1 MSNSVYPKLAKVKAE
16 LNPIQKTE
24 TNPFLKSKYF
34 DINSLLSQVEPI
46 LQKNGLILAQPIQ
59 QGKVTTYLIDPETGD
74 DLGSEIE
81 LPNIQ
86 DPQKLGS
93 AITYYR
99 RYTLQSLLALQALDD
114 DGEIVREDLEKLRQV
129 AYNLLETSIW
139 NDREVID
146 QAKARIQSQ
155 GYEGLKNAI
164 KELKENQRDPMRY
177 GAKEIN
183 EMVKDRVAREK

>member
-1 MSNSVYPKLAKVKAE
+1 MNSVYQKLAKVKAV
-16 LNPIQKTE
+16 LNPIRKTE

-34 DINSLLSQVEPI
+34 DINSLLEQVEPI
-46 LQKNGLILAQPIQ
+46 LQEHGLILTQPIQ

-139 NDREVID
+139 NDREVIE
-146 QAKARIQSQ
+146 QARGRIASQ
-155 GYEGLKNAI
+155 GYEGLNRAI
-164 KELKENQRDPMRY
+164 KELKENQRDPMRH

-183 EMVKDRVAREK
+183 EMVADRVAREK

>member
-1 MSNSVYPKLAKVKAE
+1 MNSVYPKLAKVKAV
-16 LNPIQKTE
+16 LNPIRKTE

-34 DINSLLSQVEPI
+34 DINSLLEQVEPI
-46 LQKNGLILAQPIQ
+46 IQEHGLILAQPIK
-59 QGKVTTYLIDPETGD
+59 QGKVTTYLIDPDTGD

-81 LPNIQ
+81 LPQIQ

-99 RYTLQSLLALQALDD
+99 RYTLVSLLALQALDD

-139 NDREVID
+139 NDREVIE
-146 QAKARIQSQ
+146 QARGRIASQ

-164 KELKENQRDPMRY
+164 KELKENQRPNMRH

>member
-1 MSNSVYPKLAKVKAE
+1 MNSVYPKLAKVKAV
-16 LNPIQKTE
+16 LNPIRKTE

-34 DINSLLSQVEPI
+34 DINSLLEQVEPI
-46 LQKNGLILAQPIQ
+46 LQEHGLILAQPIQ

-81 LPNIQ
+81 LPSIQ

-99 RYTLQSLLALQALDD
+99 RYTLVSLLALQALDD

-139 NDREVID
+139 NDREVIE
-146 QAKARIQSQ
+146 QARGRIASQ

-164 KELKENQRDPMRY
+164 KELKENQREPMRM
-177 GAKEIN
+177 GAKEVN
-183 EMVKDRVAREK
+183 EAVADRLAREK

>member
-1 MSNSVYPKLAKVKAE
+1 MNSVYPKLAKVKAV
-16 LNPIQKTE
+16 LNPIRKTE

-34 DINSLLSQVEPI
+34 DINSLLEQVEPI
-46 LQKNGLILAQPIQ
+46 IQEHGLILTQPIQ

-139 NDREVID
+139 NDREVIE
-146 QAKARIQSQ
+146 QARGRIASQ

-164 KELKENQRDPMRY
+164 KELKDNQRPNMRH

>member
-1 MSNSVYPKLAKVKAE
+1 MNSVYPKLAKVKAV
-16 LNPIQKTE
+16 LNPIRKTE

-34 DINSLLSQVEPI
+34 DINSLLEQVEPI
-46 LQKNGLILAQPIQ
+46 IQEHGLILAQPIQ
-59 QGKVTTYLIDPETGD
+59 QGKVTTYLIDPDTGD

-99 RYTLQSLLALQALDD
+99 RYTLVSLLALQALDD

-139 NDREVID
+139 NDREVIE
-146 QAKARIQSQ
+146 QARGRIASQ
-155 GYEGLKNAI
+155 GYEGLNRAI
-164 KELKENQRDPMRY
+164 KELKDNQRPNMRH

>member
-1 MSNSVYPKLAKVKAE
+1 MNSVYPKLAKVKAV
-16 LNPIQKTE
+16 LNPIRKTE

-34 DINSLLSQVEPI
+34 DINSLLEQVEPI
-46 LQKNGLILAQPIQ
+46 LQEHGLILAQPIQ
-59 QGKVTTYLIDPETGD
+59 AGKVVTFLIDPETGD

-81 LPNIQ
+81 LPQIQ

-114 DGEIVREDLEKLRQV
+114 DGEIIREDLEKLRQV

-139 NDREVID
+139 NDREVIE
-146 QAKARIQSQ
+146 QARGRIASQ
-155 GYEGLKNAI
+155 GYDGLKNAI
-164 KELKENQRDPMRY
+164 KELKENQREPMRM
-177 GAKEIN
+177 GAKEVN
-183 EMVKDRVAREK
+183 EAVADRLAREK